1 MSKFQEYVPIYE
13 GDRFCLMCGQACP
26 VRRVTKNE
34 ATSPHG
40 WALLVSMVRRGLLQW
55 NEETVD
61 VLYQCAD
68 CGNCQG
74 NCATDRPLPYAIQA
88 ARAEVV
94 QLGHAPA
101 QVRELEE
108 KLRAWG
114 NVYGEP
120 PQERGDGRRTTME
133 GSSPTADR
141 QTTSNFL
148 FVGDAAYFRK
158 PQVIQAAMTLLGAI
172 NVTALPLSE
181 GRSSGY
187 LPYTL
192 GLWDTAGSIANETA
206 RALEASGATQV
217 ITLSAQDAHTLKN
230 VYPEL
235 GVALPDAVNIR
246 TLVDVLANAGDT
258 LKINARMP
266 QSYTYHDPS
275 QAIRLKHHALNARVL
290 ATQVMGSEPREMLFR
305 ENLATPIGTSGGLE
319 FTHPALAENLART
332 RIAEARATGAEI
344 ILTDDPLDTAVLEKY
359 AGGMQVLN
367 LYQVLAEMADG
378 NAMFVS

>member
-1 MSKFQEYVPIYE
+1 MSKFQEYIPIYE

-34 ATSPHG
+34 TTSPHG
-40 WALLVSMVRRGLLQW
+40 WALLVASVRRGMLQW
-55 NEETVD
+55 NAETVD

-88 ARAEVV
+88 ARAEVA

-101 QVRELEE
+101 SVRELEE

-114 NVYGEP
+114 NVYAEP
-120 PQERGDGRRTTME
+120 PWARDDGRRTTADV
-133 GSSPTADR
+133 SSPPA
-141 QTTSNFL
+141 QPQALSSFL
-148 FVGDAAYFRK
+148 FVGDAAYFLK
-158 PQVIQAAMTLLGAI
+158 PEVIQAAMTCLGAI
-172 NVTALPLSE
+172 NVTVLPLSE

-192 GLWDTAGSIANETA
+192 GLWDTARALAKETA
-206 RALEASGATQV
+206 RALEEGGATQV
-217 ITLSAQDAHTLKN
+217 ITLSTQDAHALKN

-246 TLVDVLANAGDT
+246 TLVDVLANAGET
-258 LKINARMP
+258 LKINARAP
-266 QSYTYHDPS
+266 QPYTYHDPL

-319 FTHPALAENLART
+319 FTHPQLAENLART
-332 RIAEARATGAEI
+332 RIAEAHATGAEI

-359 AGGMQVLN
+359 AGEMQVLN
-367 LYQVLAEMADG
+367 LYQVLAEMAGG
-378 NAMFVS
+378 NAMWQ